1 MKNYMIVIL
10 LDGEQSA
17 YFTDDYTSAH
27 NARMDAECGLGAYVE
42 MYQRIWDNDICEYR
56 YSPVD

>member
-17 YFTDDYTSAH
+17 YFTDDYMSAD

-42 MYQRIWDNDICEYR
+42 MYQRVWDHDICEYR
-56 YSPVD
+56 YCPID